1 MSKKKDDTVRI
12 NIQNRKARYEY
23 EILDKYSAGMVL
35 KGTEIKSIREGQAS
49 IKEAFCY
56 ISKGEIFIKNAHIS
70 EYSHGSHFNHEPKR
84 ERKLL
89 LNKQEI
95 NKINK
100 KMKDVGLTIVPLK
113 IYISGR
119 GFAKIDI
126 AVAKGKKLHDK
137 RDSIK
142 TKDVQ
147 RDMNRGRH

>member
-1 MSKKKDDTVRI
+1 MSKKKHDTNI
-12 NIQNRKARYEY
+12 NIKNRKAFYEF
-23 EILDKYSAGMVL
+23 EILDKYTAGMVL

-56 ISKGEIFIKNAHIS
+56 ISDSSMYLKNAHIA

-95 NKINK
+95 NKIQK

-113 IYISGR
+113 IFLSSR
-119 GFAKIDI
+119 GFAKIEI

-142 TKDVQ
+142 SKDVK
-147 RDMNRGRH
+147 RDMERGKY